1 MIDAL
6 LLLLAGVASYAGFSC
21 FALAMPVHWEQVG
34 QPADGHAVRGRRLRL
49 TGAFLLCVAAGASLW
64 RDGPGF
70 GILLGALLMSAGG
83 IAVALTLAWC
93 PGVLGWFAGRRGT
106 P

>member
-1 MIDAL
+1 MMDAL
-6 LLLLAGVASYAGFSC
+6 LLLLASVASYAGFSC
-21 FALAMPVHWEQVG
+21 FALAMPAHWEQTG
-34 QPADGHAVRGRRLRL
+34 RPADGHATWRRRLRL
-49 TGAFLLCVAAGASLW
+49 SGAFMLCIVAGASLW

-70 GILLGALLMSAGG
+70 GILLCVLLMSAGG

-93 PGVLGWFAGRRGT
+93 PSVLGWFARRKVS